1 MKLKALAA
9 VAFGAALVFAGMANA
24 HGPSRQKVE
33 MSVTLNASPDEV
45 WELIGNFNDMNWH
58 PAIDSTEMTP
68 EGAPADVPDEST
80 RVLHLKADE
89 GDPTIT
95 EQLMAIDPEK
105 HMYKYM
111 ITEVAVEVLPV
122 TNYSSTLQVN
132 DKDGKAEVIWKGGF
146 YRGFPNNNPPA
157 ELNDEAAI
165 AAVEGIYQAGI
176 DALTEQFG
184 KAE

>member
-1 MKLKALAA
+1 MKLKLFAAALAA
-9 VAFGAALVFAGMANA
+9 VLAFAGLANA
-24 HGPSRQKVE
+24 HGPSRQKTQ
-33 MSVTLNASPDEV
+33 MSVTLDASPDEV
-45 WELIGNFNDMNWH
+45 WEVIGHFDDMSWH
-58 PAIDSTEMTP
+58 PAVASTEMTP

-95 EQLMAIDPEK
+95 EQLIGLDPEK
-105 HMYKYM
+105 RMYKYM
-111 ITEVAVEVLPV
+111 ITDVAVEVLPV
-122 TNYSSTLQVN
+122 TNYSSTLQVK
-132 DKDGKAEVIWKGGF
+132 DKDGKAEVIWKAGF

-176 DALTEQFG
+176 GALAERFG
-184 KAE
+184 KVE

>member
-1 MKLKALAA
+1 MKLKLLAA
-9 VAFGAALVFAGMANA
+9 ALGAIVAFTGMANA
-24 HGPSRQKVE
+24 HGPSRQKVQ
-33 MSVTLNASPDEV
+33 MSVTLDASPDEV
-45 WELIGNFNDMNWH
+45 WEVIGKFDDMTWH
-58 PAIDSTEMTP
+58 PAVETTEMTP

-95 EQLMAIDPEK
+95 EQLIGWDPEK
-105 HMYKYM
+105 RMYKYM
-111 ITEVAVEVLPV
+111 ITDVAVEVLPV
-122 TNYSSTLQVN
+122 TNYSSTLQVK
-132 DKDGKAEVIWKGGF
+132 DKDGKAEVIWKAGF
-146 YRGFPNNNPPA
+146 YRGYPNNDPPA

-165 AAVEGIYQAGI
+165 AAVEGIYQAGM